1 MLGKMGRQL
10 TVFGI
15 GGKIPNNHTMKRYKF
30 GEALETLNLSAIPEK
45 IQEKIIA
52 IKRTPLLANANMS
65 LPESIKAYFSI
76 LKKGGEEIK
85 TSVELFDILVAREY
99 ISEFSNE
106 DDALAKKA
114 IAILDG
120 YIEAVVAPAE
130 KFKEPKVEKKK
141 EERTDIYTGISEL
154 PLLFREFVPLFQQS
168 VIIQQKSE
176 ELVSVVG
183 SITDNIFKCPP
194 LYSQDGLGKQA
205 IVYMHYFIGGAD
217 IWISEVDK
225 ETKEG
230 FGYTILNGDTE
241 MAEFGYTSIS
251 EIISTKQGEMDL
263 YWTPKTFEEALKN
276 K

>member
-1 MLGKMGRQL
+1 
-10 TVFGI
+10 
-15 GGKIPNNHTMKRYKF
+15 MKRYKF
-30 GEALETLNLSAIPEK
+30 GQALETLNLSAIPEH

-52 IKRTPLLANANMS
+52 ITRNPTLANASMS
-65 LPESIKAYFSI
+65 LPESIKAYFYI

-85 TSVELFDILVAREY
+85 RDSIQPFDILATREY

-106 DDALAKKA
+106 GDVVAKKA

-120 YIEAVVAPAE
+120 YIEAVITPAE

-141 EERTDIYTGISEL
+141 EERTNIYTGISEL

-205 IVYMHYFIGGAD
+205 IVYMHYFYGGTD

-230 FGYTILNGDTE
+230 FGYTILNGDTK
-241 MAEFGYTSIS
+241 MAEYGYTSIS
-251 EIISTKQGEMDL
+251 EIISTKKVEMDL